1 MPLLAQYLSASAK
14 PLNNGFEPDWPKQ
27 PWLLPRSDTPV
38 FAARLGHDVQL
49 LAQAVNWLSKAD
61 FQQLPRGARAEVRD
75 WRRYVTGRAGAT
87 LLIWARLVCICT
99 TCARMTTCGG
109 WLPAKGSRRVSRP
122 FCMGF
127 GR

>member
-14 PLNNGFEPDWPKQ
+14 PLYNGFEPDWPKQ

-75 WRRYVTGRAGAT
+75 WSGRGNFAYLGTAGLHLHHVREDNNLWGLAAGKRQP
-87 LLIWARLVCICT
+87 ARFQTFLHGLWQVI
-99 TCARMTTCGG
+99 
-109 WLPAKGSRRVSRP
+109 PSP
-122 FCMGF
+122 
-127 GR
+127 